1 MNIAS
6 AARVKPSMT
15 ELYWKCPW
23 SIRISAGW
31 RRMEVV
37 AIARSYLDIV
47 VCGSRESVRVRR
59 RRGGM

>member
-1 MNIAS
+1 VNIPS
-6 AARVKPSMT
+6 AASVKPSMT

-23 SIRISAGW
+23 SIKISAGW

-37 AIARSYLDIV
+37 AIARSYLDMV
-47 VCGSRESVRVRR
+47 VCGRRERVRVSR